1 MSPIKKPIDLNS
13 LVSSYHN
20 LPEDTFETF
29 KIFSKIS
36 IRDVEIEQI
45 DSFINDIQV
54 DNRYLG
60 YFYVGYT
67 IPQVNKEFD
76 LLRFG
81 EDYVLNV
88 EIKSVL
94 NEKDAKNQ
102 LLKNK
107 YYLSLLG
114 KNLKLFTYVE
124 SDHSLYQLDNEEN
137 FHKVNFEVLNQLLIS
152 QKLEHF
158 SDLDNLFNPSDFLV
172 SPFNDSEKF
181 IEGSYFL
188 TLQQEDFKRTILK
201 NKEQFVVI
209 GGRPGTGKTLLLY
222 DLAKEFVKEDEIV
235 IIHGGELNTGHLK
248 LKQEYGWNIIPIKR
262 YSSIEQIQPNVIF
275 VDESQRVYPNQL
287 DYIINYIS
295 THGIRGFFSI
305 DPFQILSL
313 HERTFKNIDKFSYL
327 ENNKL
332 YKLSEKIRTNKEL
345 GKFIQGLFNLNKMPN
360 CKNFDNVSLHYF
372 DDLQQAIDFSYG
384 MENEGWQIIDYTNQ
398 NHNGAHIRKMLL
410 NKGLN
415 AHNVLGQEFDK
426 VLAVVGPTFYYS
438 DRGGLAVNGANYY
451 DPERMFYQS
460 ITRARKQIML
470 VVVDNPDFM
479 SKLLNAIKKK

>member
-1 MSPIKKPIDLNS
+1 MRPIKKPIDLNS
-13 LVSSYHN
+13 LVSSYQN
-20 LPEDTFETF
+20 LSKDTFEIF
-29 KIFSKIS
+29 KKFSKIS
-36 IRDVEIEQI
+36 VKDVEIEQI
-45 DSFINDIQV
+45 DSFIDDINV
-54 DNRYLG
+54 DNKYLG

-81 EDYVLNV
+81 EDYILNV

-94 NEKDAKNQ
+94 NEKDAKDQ

-124 SDHSLYQLDNEEN
+124 ADHSLYQLDNDES
-137 FHKVNFEVLNQLLIS
+137 FQRVDFEVFIQLLVS

-158 SDLDNLFNPSDFLV
+158 SNLDNLFNPSDFLV

-181 IEGSYFL
+181 IEGFYFL
-188 TLQQEDFKRTILK
+188 TLQQEEFKRTILK
-201 NKEQFVVI
+201 NKEQFVII

-222 DLAKEFVKEDEIV
+222 DLAKEFLKEEEIV
-235 IIHGGELNTGHLK
+235 VIHGGDLNTGHLK

-262 YSSIEQIQPNVIF
+262 VSSIEQIKPKVIF
-275 VDESQRVYPNQL
+275 VDESQRVYPHQL

-295 THGIRGFFSI
+295 TNGIRGFFSI
-305 DPFQILSL
+305 DPYQILSL
-313 HERTFKNIDKFSYL
+313 RERKFKNIEKFSRL

-345 GKFIQGLFNLNKMPN
+345 GKFIQGLFDLNKMGN
-360 CKNFDNVSLHYF
+360 CKSFDNVSLHYF
-372 DDLQQAIDFSYG
+372 DDLQQAIDFSDG

-398 NHNGAHIRKMLL
+398 NHNGAHIKKMLL

-415 AHNVLGQEFDK
+415 SHNVLGQEFDK

-438 DRGGLAVNGANYY
+438 DQGGLAVNGANYY

-470 VVVDNPDFM
+470 VIIDNPDFM
-479 SKLLNAIKKK
+479 SKLLRAIRN